1 MIDLHCHMLP
11 GIDDGPKTMGQSIA
25 MARHAVSHGMRFCVV
40 TPHIHTGWY
49 DNDCDS
55 IRVSYQAFQ
64 QALTDDHIALQV
76 GMAAEVRVDA
86 HLPGL
91 IEASKIPFIGTW
103 DGRRALLIEFPH
115 DHLPA
120 GSEALVRWLLDR
132 DILPVIAHPERNR
145 AIVRQPGKLAPF
157 VELGCLLQITAGS
170 LTGLFG
176 PDVRQCAISLSA
188 QGLVTFMAS
197 DAHNLE
203 KRTPNM
209 RPGLNSLEALI
220 GKGKASELVDANPR
234 KLLGL
239 EEVFCV

>member
-11 GIDDGPKTMGQSIA
+11 GIDDGPKTISQSIA
-25 MARHAVSHGMRFCVV
+25 MARYAVSHGIRFCVV

-55 IRVSYQAFQ
+55 IRDSHHAFQ
-64 QALTDDHIALQV
+64 QALADKGIALQV

-91 IEASKIPFIGTW
+91 IEASQIPFIGTW
-103 DGRRALLIEFPH
+103 DGKHALLIEFPH

-120 GSEALVRWLLDR
+120 GSEELVRWLLSR

-145 AIVRQPGKLAPF
+145 AIVRQPGKLAPL

-176 PDVRQCAISLSA
+176 LDVRQCAVFLVL

-203 KRTPNM
+203 KRTPNLL
-209 RPGLNSLEALI
+209 PALDCLQALI
-220 GKGKASELVDANPR
+220 GKDKASELVNSNPR
-234 KLLGL
+234 KLLGQ
-239 EEVFCV
+239 